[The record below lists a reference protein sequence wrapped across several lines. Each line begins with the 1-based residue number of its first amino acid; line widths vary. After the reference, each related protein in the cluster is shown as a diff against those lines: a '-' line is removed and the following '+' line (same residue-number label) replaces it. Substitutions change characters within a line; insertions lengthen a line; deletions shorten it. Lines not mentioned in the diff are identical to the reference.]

1 MKKYG
6 SFFRIRFFM
15 GIQYRAAAL
24 AGVVTQFAWGF
35 MEIMIYIAFYRT
47 NASAF
52 PMTMAST
59 ASYIWLQQAFLVLFM
74 AWLTDYDI
82 LDAITEG
89 GVAYELCRPVDL
101 YFMWFVKS
109 MAKRLSGAFLRFIPV
124 IAVAFFLP
132 RPYGLLPPA
141 GAAHAA
147 LFVVTLILG
156 FLVTISITMLVYML
170 TFFTMSPKGLQTFSV
185 VLIDFL
191 SGAVIPLPFFPDRLR
206 GILELLPFGAMQNIP
221 FRVYS
226 ADVAG
231 TSVFRA
237 VCVQLFWIFAL
248 VGLGKLLCRIALR
261 RVRIQGG

>member
-59 ASYIWLQQAFLVLFM
+59 ASYIWLQQAFLVLFVT
-74 AWLTDYDI
+74 WLTDYEI
-82 LDAITEG
+82 LDAITGG
-89 GVAYELCRPVDL
+89 GVVYELCRPVDL

-109 MAKRLSGAFLRFIPV
+109 MANRLSGAFLRFIPV
-124 IAVAFFLP
+124 IAVALFLP

-141 GAAHAA
+141 GAASAV

-156 FLVTISITMLVYML
+156 FLVTVSITMLVYVL
-170 TFFTMSPKGLQTFSV
+170 TFFTMSPRGLQTFSV

-191 SGAVIPLPFFPDRLR
+191 SGGVIPLPFFPDRLR
-206 GILELLPFGAMQNIP
+206 AIVELLPFGAMQNIP

-226 ADVAG
+226 ADIAG
-231 TSVFRA
+231 AAVLRA